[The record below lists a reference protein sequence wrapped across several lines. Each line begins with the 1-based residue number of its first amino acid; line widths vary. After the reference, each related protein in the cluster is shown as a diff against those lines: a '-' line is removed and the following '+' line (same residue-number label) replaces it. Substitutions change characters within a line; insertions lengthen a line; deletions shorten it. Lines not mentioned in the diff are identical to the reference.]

1 MPFQEQ
7 TTMDQKREFIRL
19 ARSETVSFATL
30 CHRFGIS
37 RPTGYKWLRRYEA
50 QGAAGLNEHSRRPHT
65 SPAQTD
71 PAIEARVVATR
82 ARYPAWGG
90 EKIRAVL
97 LAEGQTEVPSGRT
110 CTAILRRHGLI
121 APETA
126 TVHAWQRFE
135 AAQPNAL
142 WQVDFKGPIP
152 LQQGRC
158 HALSVLDDHSRFLVG
173 LRCCSDQTEPT
184 VKAALTELFGRYG
197 VPWRILTDNGPPWG
211 NPNPTQP
218 LTRFSIWLI
227 RLGIAVSHGAPY
239 HPQTQGK
246 VERFHRTLGLELLGQ
261 PLRDGV
267 HADHVFAEWRE
278 QYNTLRPH
286 WALENHPPASCY
298 RPSPRDFPDPLPPID
313 YDPAW
318 RVYTVK
324 HSGQI
329 QWGAHYVFVSQA
341 LAGERIA
348 VRPTTVDG
356 LWMVQFCH
364 QVMGVLDER
373 AGCNP
378 HVHFGLTDAETI
390 A

>member
-7 TTMDQKREFIRL
+7 TTMDQKREFVRL
-19 ARSETVSFATL
+19 AECETVPFGTL

-37 RPTGYKWLRRYEA
+37 RPTGYKWLRRYET
-50 QGAAGLNEHSRRPHT
+50 QGEDGLIEQSRRPQ
-65 SPAQTD
+65 SSSAQTD
-71 PAIEARVVATR
+71 PAIEALVVAVR
-82 ARYPAWGG
+82 RLHPVWGG

-97 LAEGQTEVPSGRT
+97 VAEGHTGVPSGRT
-110 CTAILRRHGLI
+110 CTTILRRHGLI
-121 APETA
+121 APA
-126 TVHAWQRFE
+126 TSTSHAWQRFE

-142 WQVDFKGPIP
+142 WQLDFKGPIP

-158 HALSVLDDHSRFLVG
+158 HALSILDDHSRFLLG
-173 LRCCSDQTEPT
+173 LHPCADQTEVT
-184 VKAALTELFGRYG
+184 VKAVLREVFGRYG
-197 VPWRILTDNGPPWG
+197 LPWRILTDNGPPWG
-211 NPNPTQP
+211 NPNQTQP

-246 VERFHRTLGLELLGQ
+246 VERFHRTLGLEVLGR
-261 PLRDGV
+261 PLNDV
-267 HADHVFAEWRE
+267 AHAEQVFADWRE

-286 WALENHPPASCY
+286 RALDHQPPASRY
-298 RPSPRDFPDPLPPID
+298 RPSPRDFPDTLPPID

-318 RVYTVK
+318 QVCTVK

-329 QWGAHYVFVSQA
+329 HLGQRDIFVSQA

-348 VRPTTVDG
+348 LVPTTIDG

-364 QVMGVLDER
+364 QVMGLLDAR
-373 AGCNP
+373 AGRDP
-378 HVHFGLTDAETI
+378 HVHFGLSDPNAI